1 MRSRSALV
9 AYFVLAFAIAWT
21 GVLVTR
27 HVAGYASF
35 VSMLLGPSVAALS
48 LTAALDGAP
57 GLRDLAARLRRVP
70 TKGWF
75 AMLLVAP
82 VLLVMVLAELSRA
95 STMFWPAVA
104 YREGRGSVVVV
115 AFVGGLCAGFFEELG
130 WTGFAT
136 PRLLRGRTWLQA
148 GVLLG
153 VPWALWHV
161 LPDWLNGAHYGQ
173 FWTAHMLEWILALVA
188 FRAFMTFVYSRTQ
201 SLLLGILLHAS
212 FTGGQLLLWPTAAPP
227 KAELIWYGVFAF
239 GLWIV
244 LGAVIAR
251 TRLWPYVRGF
261 RPQPR

>member
-1 MRSRSALV
+1 MRARNALL
-9 AYFVLAFAIAWT
+9 AYFALAFAISWT
-21 GVLVTR
+21 AVLATR
-27 HVAGYASF
+27 DVAAYSSF
-35 VSMLLGPSVAALS
+35 VSMLLGPSLAALI
-48 LTAALDGAP
+48 LTAMLDGAP
-57 GLRDLAARLRRVP
+57 GIRDLLARLRRVP
-70 TKGWF
+70 SQGWF

-82 VLLVMVLAELSRA
+82 VLLVLVLAELSRT
-95 STMFWPAVA
+95 STVFWPAIA
-104 YREGRGSVVVV
+104 YHEGRGSVVLAAV
-115 AFVGGLCAGFFEELG
+115 VGGLGAGIFEELG

-161 LPDWLNGAHYGQ
+161 LPDWLSGARYGQ
-173 FWTAHMLEWILALVA
+173 LWTAHMLEWTIALVA
-188 FRAFMTFVYSRTQ
+188 FRAFMTFIYSRTQ
-201 SLLLGILLHAS
+201 SLPLGMLLHAS
-212 FTGGQLLLWPTAAPP
+212 FTGGQLLLWPAAASP
-227 KAELIWYGVFAF
+227 KAELIWYGLFAC